1 VKCSAVGSIAITR
14 VGIPN
19 AVHLDA
25 ALDAAVSTSVLPAAI
40 IMLIF
45 NGCPLGRY
53 GCPFLSVNPTL
64 SSSARRLHRKHRSK
78 RDLLKEEDTSK
89 PGYTPSCKKI
99 HKSQMKMARHCSPSA
114 LNRVVLDDI
123 FKWKPETP

>member
-25 ALDAAVSTSVLPAAI
+25 ALDAAVSTSALPAAI

-45 NGCPLGRY
+45 N

-78 RDLLKEEDTSK
+78 RDLLKEENTSK

-99 HKSQMKMARHCSPSA
+99 HKSRMKTARHCSPSA
-114 LNRVVLDDI
+114 LNRVILDNT